1 MIGSQPRT
9 PLTPSQDRRNCLKA
23 RKLTVRIDAQ
33 SKLAEGEVCKAIGV
47 CHRRLHAVCK
57 KPTRLRSLVWGVYE
71 KGKLVYA
78 GRVGTGFTFK
88 PRSDLKKQ
96 LDKAFASDV
105 AARSRAERLGL
116 RQIHR
121 AENDRGD
128 RLHRMNF

>member
-9 PLTPSQDRRNCLKA
+9 PLTHGQDRRNCLKA

-33 SKLAEGEVCKAIGV
+33 SKLAEGEVCKATGV

-57 KPTRLRSLVWGVYE
+57 KPTRLRFARLGCYE

-78 GRVGTGFTFK
+78 GRGVGTGFTFK

-96 LDKAFASDV
+96 LDKAFASD
-105 AARSRAERLGL
+105 ERLD
-116 RQIHR
+116 
-121 AENDRGD
+121 EP
-128 RLHRMNF
+128 